1 MESNELILKKSG
13 FVLDDGET
21 LLFGVEAELWA
32 GSSNPIMRMIG
43 KIERILNLLVGVKKR
58 GYLLITNKRVIELTQ
73 HIGCWVFNAGKD
85 VKSVLPRSIKEVGYR
100 AEGAFLGCFCQAY
113 TLYYEAHTQST
124 TIMLKGANEEEA
136 ARVAKLFYDTVAKAQ
151 AHNA

>member
-73 HIGCWVFNAGKD
+73 HIG
-85 VKSVLPRSIKEVGYR
+85 
-100 AEGAFLGCFCQAY
+100 
-113 TLYYEAHTQST
+113 
-124 TIMLKGANEEEA
+124 
-136 ARVAKLFYDTVAKAQ
+136 
-151 AHNA
+151 